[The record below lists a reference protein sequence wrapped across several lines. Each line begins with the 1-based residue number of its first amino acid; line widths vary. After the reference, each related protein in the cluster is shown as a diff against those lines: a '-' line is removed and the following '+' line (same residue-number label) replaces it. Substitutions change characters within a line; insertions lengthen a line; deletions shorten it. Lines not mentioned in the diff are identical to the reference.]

1 MDKYIQSTF
10 KNKEKIEKSEK
21 IGCYNCKKILKK
33 EEVEFLKELDDT
45 ETGLCKHCGYDTIIT
60 EDLLKE
66 DGVIIYECLKE
77 DAPIEIEG
85 LELYKQANY
94 GIVRVNYY
102 RR

>member
-1 MDKYIQSTF
+1 MEAKKALRQCASFGYQFDVIYLDPPYAKKDVDKLLL
-10 KNKEKIEKSEK
+10 KIM
-21 IGCYNCKKILKK
+21 
-33 EEVEFLKELDDT
+33 
-45 ETGLCKHCGYDTIIT
+45 
-60 EDLLKE
+60 EDNLLKE
-66 DGVIIYECLKE
+66 DGIIIYECLKE